1 MKLLGKKCKRKS
13 LLPWISEIQPQQYNN
28 KNTLDFIKLKNLAL
42 P

>member
-1 MKLLGKKCKRKS
+1 MKLLGKKRKRKS
-13 LLPWISEIQPQQYNN
+13 LLPWISEIQHQQYNN